1 MNGTNG
7 LNGWD
12 WDGGHKCPPPDE
24 TAAMIL
30 QHTRQEM
37 AFYCDEIAMQEK
49 KKNGVKKIG
58 HPLGTPFDVVVA
70 GL

>member
-1 MNGTNG
+1 
-7 LNGWD
+7 
-12 WDGGHKCPPPDE
+12 
-24 TAAMIL
+24 MIL